1 MEKEVSSLTKKLKKE
16 FPEYNIQVFWDKV
29 AGMYTFEGEETET
42 SSIRPFYSWKSIRKV
57 NFSDFKNHV
66 DSEIQE
72 GLKFIN

>member
-16 FPEYNIQVFWDKV
+16 FPEYNIQVFWDKA
-29 AGMYTFEGEETET
+29 AGMYIFEGED
-42 SSIRPFYSWKSIRKV
+42 IRPFYSWKSIRKV